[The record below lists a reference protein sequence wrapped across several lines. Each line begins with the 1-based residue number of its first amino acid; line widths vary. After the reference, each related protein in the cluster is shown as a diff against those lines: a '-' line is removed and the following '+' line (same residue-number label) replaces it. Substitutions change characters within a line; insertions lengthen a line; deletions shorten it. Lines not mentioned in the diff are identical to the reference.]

1 MVLFLHPLALYACVF
16 GVHCPVCE
24 CATSTFITCHHSF
37 CAPHTTTPPSQEETK
52 LPPPLPKKPAGGV
65 TGSLRA
71 ESMVETGVGGT
82 GGTLMVS
89 RGRSMPMPLPLR
101 EKSLELGDRQRLE
114 ARRRLLQA
122 GPKRA
127 ASFRQNS
134 ATESG
139 DSIEIYIPEAQTRL

>member
-1 MVLFLHPLALYACVF
+1 MCVF
-16 GVHCPVCE
+16 GVLCPMLVN
-24 CATSTFITCHHSF
+24 APYPHSHLSLVIIHSV
-37 CAPHTTTPPSQEETK
+37 PLTTTTSPSQEETK

-71 ESMVETGVGGT
+71 ESMAEAGVGST
-82 GGTLMVS
+82 GSTLMVS
-89 RGRSMPMPLPLR
+89 RGRSMPIPLPLR
-101 EKSLELGDRQRLE
+101 EKALELGDRQRLD

>member
-1 MVLFLHPLALYACVF
+1 MSPLVMYVCVF
-16 GVHCPVCE
+16 GILGPILANAAHPHLSLV
-24 CATSTFITCHHSF
+24 ITHSV
-37 CAPHTTTPPSQEETK
+37 PLTTTTPPSQEETK

-71 ESMVETGVGGT
+71 ESMTEAGVGST
-82 GGTLMVS
+82 AGTLLVS
-89 RGRSMPMPLPLR
+89 RGRSMPIPLPLR